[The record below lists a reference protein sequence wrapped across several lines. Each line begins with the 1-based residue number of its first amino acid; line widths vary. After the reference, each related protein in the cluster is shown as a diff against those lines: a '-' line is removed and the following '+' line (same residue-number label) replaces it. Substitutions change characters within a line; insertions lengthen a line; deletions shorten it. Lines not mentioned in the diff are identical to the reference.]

1 MAGRRAQ
8 APPLRKGAPRS
19 GAGPGSNAQ
28 TPICSA
34 HAGKGVRIT
43 PRDPALRPRPPA
55 WTGRGRLLS
64 GHVSTADLPQPPAD
78 TAITPSF
85 EFPLFPDK
93 IVFKKAKL
101 QTRVTRPEM
110 VKGGAR
116 EPACPGRPAP
126 DVTQPHVHRSACVS
140 RRKMPLR
147 RAGPGPSTYLARGL
161 RVVAKGAPG
170 SRAWGSG
177 RCCGHW
183 VCVSK
188 PGSEQ
193 RDPDPVPRCC
203 FPARCGPDAGPCSQT
218 PPCRGRSRGVCRVR
232 PASPRASAQ
241 RATTATHDGLQLH
254 LVSRSETDVGRPS
267 HALYL
272 PRQKFPTLAIVTS
285 HISLRHLL
293 RPTVSPHLGACGL
306 C

>member
-1 MAGRRAQ
+1 MKHESPNESGR
-8 APPLRKGAPRS
+8 APRTATAHRRQPLRKGAPRS
-19 GAGPGSNAQ
+19 VAGPGSNAQ

-34 HAGKGVRIT
+34 HAGKGVRTT
-43 PRDPALRPRPPA
+43 PRDPALRPRPPT

-64 GHVSTADLPQPPAD
+64 GHVSTADLPQPPVD
-78 TAITPSF
+78 TVITPSF

-110 VKGGAR
+110 VKGGAQ

-140 RRKMPLR
+140 RRKMSPR
-147 RAGPGPSTYLARGL
+147 PAGPGPSTYLARGL
-161 RVVAKGAPG
+161 RVVAKGPPG

-193 RDPDPVPRCC
+193 RDPDPAPRCC

-218 PPCRGRSRGVCRVR
+218 PTAVPGTESGSLPCAASTAPRFCSKGHHGHPRRS
-232 PASPRASAQ
+232 
-241 RATTATHDGLQLH
+241 ATS
-254 LVSRSETDVGRPS
+254 SREP
-267 HALYL
+267 
-272 PRQKFPTLAIVTS
+272 
-285 HISLRHLL
+285 
-293 RPTVSPHLGACGL
+293 
-306 C
+306 